1 MDVLSISLYTVI
13 TYYLLGLMGAF
24 APCAYPMLP
33 VLIAYLLGG
42 GVKKGRGLVT
52 GLLFSLGLILAVS
65 ALGLGTLYARE
76 FANVIIGS
84 FTAEEISS
92 LSLYVIFVV
101 GFSML
106 TPFKNI
112 VAGISVPLPKV
123 RKGGL
128 FLAFPLGVLFF
139 LASAPCDG
147 AYVVALALNAAATA
161 HGNAFL
167 IVTILSTVFALGMST
182 PFFVMSLA
190 ATGAMNVYKK
200 ISKSVIV
207 KRGGELLG
215 LALIAYSFF
224 SLKLVGG
231 DIGWI
236 IPHARYVS
244 NILWMLSLA
253 YFALSSLK
261 VWLAAGL
268 KAPFAIGLGTISL
281 LLGEFSE
288 FWGFG
293 VDATINIP
301 LHHSQL
307 TIIMT
312 LPEALSYAGS
322 ILIILGIL
330 SLCGKAFGAIALN
343 PDLTNYLLPDAA
355 VAITWLTLF
364 LVTKSSPVLW
374 AASAFGARSLARFY
388 WSSPLFEG
396 DFKLLFDLLISAGE
410 LTASAMLLSLASK
423 NYKYAREISI
433 LKRER
438 ATPSEQEA
446 SYAFNEEA
454 SYTDSLV

>member
-1 MDVLSISLYTVI
+1 
-13 TYYLLGLMGAF
+13 
-24 APCAYPMLP
+24 MLP

-42 GVKKGRGLVT
+42 GVKKGRGLVA
-52 GLLFSLGLILAVS
+52 GFLFSFGLILAVS

-76 FANVIIGS
+76 LVNAIIGS

-112 VAGISVPLPKV
+112 VASISVPLPKV

-128 FLAFPLGVLFF
+128 LLAFPLGILFF

-161 HGNAFL
+161 RSNAFL
-167 IVTILSTVFALGMST
+167 IVIVLSTVFALGMAT
-182 PFFVMSLA
+182 PFFLMSLA
-190 ATGAMNVYKK
+190 ATGAMSVYKR

-236 IPHARYVS
+236 IPHARYMSSV
-244 NILWMLSLA
+244 LWMLSLA
-253 YFALSSLK
+253 YFAFSSFR

-268 KAPFAIGLGTISL
+268 KAPFAIGLGTIIL

-288 FWGFG
+288 FWEVG
-293 VDATINIP
+293 VNAPINIS
-301 LHHSQL
+301 LYHLQL
-307 TIIMT
+307 TINVS
-312 LPEALSYAGS
+312 LPEALSYTGS

-330 SLCGKAFGAIALN
+330 SLCSKAFKAITLN
-343 PDLTNYLLPDAA
+343 LGLSDYLLPDAA

-374 AASAFGARSLARFY
+374 AALAFGARSLAQFY
-388 WSSPLFEG
+388 WNLTLFKG
-396 DFKLLFDLLISAGE
+396 DFKLLFDLLISAGD
-410 LTASAMLLSLASK
+410 LTASAMLLSLAFR
-423 NYKYAREISI
+423 NYRYAREISL
-433 LKRER
+433 LKKEYV
-438 ATPSEQEA
+438 TPSEQEA
-446 SYAFNEEA
+446 PYTFNEEA
-454 SYTDSLV
+454 SL